1 MLYSIVLV
9 SARLFLRMIWGSLGR
24 PGARRTPVLGNILK
38 LKGHTCVFVC
48 VCVCVCVSLLSDLS
62 QTNFEGRAA
71 RV

>member
-1 MLYSIVLV
+1 M
-9 SARLFLRMIWGSLGR
+9 GQ
-24 PGARRTPVLGNILK
+24 PGETRCPQNPSSGNILK